1 MYHVTWISSAIV
13 TMTSAVC
20 YGSIHSVF
28 MNYVHSAN
36 IAYWITSHLK
46 YKFWK
51 KKKHILMTFC
61 IKKWRYKRSH
71 FTQKNNKNSYQNY
84 RIIAHKNE
92 DLWKI
97 KNCTWIAL
105 WNLFILWFLTQIK
118 TIELEWEHP
127 QRFQCCYI

>member
-1 MYHVTWISSAIV
+1 MKIQ
-13 TMTSAVC
+13 
-20 YGSIHSVF
+20 
-28 MNYVHSAN
+28 
-36 IAYWITSHLK
+36 
-46 YKFWK
+46 K
-51 KKKHILMTFC
+51 KSFKK
-61 IKKWRYKRSH
+61 
-71 FTQKNNKNSYQNY
+71 KNSYQNY
-84 RIIAHKNE
+84 RIIAHKND